1 MRRFPL
7 RRFLLIVVTVTLAT
21 ASLAFQEISIS
32 LGGIS
37 LERGGDTILG
47 LRLGL
52 DLEGGSHL
60 VYEARPTDSQ
70 SPTSEQM
77 DGVINTIERRV
88 NSFGVS
94 EQAYYR
100 WRKC

>member
-7 RRFLLIVVTVTLAT
+7 RRFLLIIVIVTVAG
-21 ASLAFQEISIS
+21 ASLAFPEINIS
-32 LGGIS
+32 LGGIK

-60 VYEARPTDSQ
+60 VYEAQPADGQEVTA
-70 SPTSEQM
+70 EQM
-77 DGVINTIERRV
+77 EGQQPTR
-88 NSFGVS
+88 
-94 EQAYYR
+94 
-100 WRKC
+100 